1 MIVMHKKAGD
11 LYQLIDDECKAK
23 INGEWVDAVIYQ
35 GADKETGKTKN
46 FVREK
51 SDFNIRFT
59 AVRIIEPDLDD
70 LLMIHRI
77 SILKEI
83 VKEYPGK
90 TIENNIAQ
98 LEARRK
104 EWDNEQ
110 IKEGEDKVDMVV
122 ITSLTILDPLTAVQ
136 LSDNYENVL
145 RIEDEG
151 NSAEE

>member
-1 MIVMHKKAGD
+1 MIVMHKKTGN
-11 LYQLIDDECKAK
+11 LYLLIDDECKAK

-51 SDFNIRFT
+51 SDFDIRFT

-90 TIENNIAQ
+90 TIENIIAQ
-98 LEARRK
+98 LEARRRELNK
-104 EWDNEQ
+104 S
-110 IKEGEDKVDMVV
+110 K
-122 ITSLTILDPLTAVQ
+122 
-136 LSDNYENVL
+136 
-145 RIEDEG
+145 
-151 NSAEE
+151 

>member
-1 MIVMHKKAGD
+1 MVVMHNKTGN

-51 SDFNIRFT
+51 SDFDIRFT

-77 SILKEI
+77 SVLKE
-83 VKEYPGK
+83 VAAEYPGK
-90 TIENNIAQ
+90 TIENIIAQ
-98 LEARRK
+98 LEARKK
-104 EWDNEQ
+104 ELIN
-110 IKEGEDKVDMVV
+110 
-122 ITSLTILDPLTAVQ
+122 
-136 LSDNYENVL
+136 N
-145 RIEDEG
+145 
-151 NSAEE
+151 

>member
-1 MIVMHKKAGD
+1 MIVMHKKTGD
-11 LYQLIDDECKAK
+11 LYKLIDDECKAK

-51 SDFNIRFT
+51 SDFDIRFT
-59 AVRIIEPDLDD
+59 AVRIIEPDLDY

-90 TIENNIAQ
+90 TIENIISQ
-98 LEARRK
+98 LEARR
-104 EWDNEQ
+104 
-110 IKEGEDKVDMVV
+110 
-122 ITSLTILDPLTAVQ
+122 
-136 LSDNYENVL
+136 
-145 RIEDEG
+145 
-151 NSAEE
+151 EELNKSK

>member
-1 MIVMHKKAGD
+1 MIVMHNKTGD

-23 INGEWVDAVIYQ
+23 INGEWIDAVIYQ
-35 GADKETGKTKN
+35 GADKETGKIKY

-51 SDFNIRFT
+51 SDFDIRFT

-90 TIENNIAQ
+90 TIENIITQ
-98 LEARRK
+98 LEARKK
-104 EWDNEQ
+104 E
-110 IKEGEDKVDMVV
+110 V
-122 ITSLTILDPLTAVQ
+122 
-136 LSDNYENVL
+136 ENA
-145 RIEDEG
+145 
-151 NSAEE
+151 N

>member
-1 MIVMHKKAGD
+1 MVIMHNKTGD

-23 INGEWVDAVIYQ
+23 INGEWVDAVIYR

-51 SDFNIRFT
+51 SDFDIRFT

-83 VKEYPGK
+83 AEYYPGK
-90 TIENNIAQ
+90 TIENIIAQ
-98 LEARRK
+98 LEARR
-104 EWDNEQ
+104 NELN
-110 IKEGEDKVDMVV
+110 KSK
-122 ITSLTILDPLTAVQ
+122 
-136 LSDNYENVL
+136 
-145 RIEDEG
+145 
-151 NSAEE
+151 

>member
-1 MIVMHKKAGD
+1 MVVMHKKTGD

-23 INGEWVDAVIYQ
+23 INGEWVDAVIYR

-51 SDFNIRFT
+51 SDFDIRFT
-59 AVRIIEPDLDD
+59 AVRIIELDLDD

-90 TIENNIAQ
+90 TIENIIVQ
-98 LEARRK
+98 LEARR
-104 EWDNEQ
+104 NELN
-110 IKEGEDKVDMVV
+110 KSK
-122 ITSLTILDPLTAVQ
+122 
-136 LSDNYENVL
+136 
-145 RIEDEG
+145 
-151 NSAEE
+151 

>member
-1 MIVMHKKAGD
+1 MVIMHKKTGD

-23 INGEWVDAVIYQ
+23 INGEWVDAVIYR

-51 SDFNIRFT
+51 SDFDIRFT

-90 TIENNIAQ
+90 TIENVIAQ
-98 LEARRK
+98 LEARKK
-104 EWDNEQ
+104 EVEKNE
-110 IKEGEDKVDMVV
+110 G
-122 ITSLTILDPLTAVQ
+122 T
-136 LSDNYENVL
+136 
-145 RIEDEG
+145 
-151 NSAEE
+151 